1 MEFNSQQQQAIL
13 ISKERALNCSTSFL
27 SSYYETPD
35 LVQIKIHPLL
45 CNSPYC
51 ETCNNIKRI
60 KLYNKLLQFS
70 KNRQLRFLTLTYK
83 YDDNYKNI
91 LDKYSKDFNKF
102 ITYIR
107 RLNYK
112 FNYFKIIEFTKNKII
127 HFHLLID
134 SYVPQQLLSNLWFQ
148 ITSDSFIVFITRL
161 LNNKQLINYCLKY
174 ITKSFNNN
182 QDLFTAF
189 KIRRFSF
196 SRFTF
201 DFNKCIELVV
211 NKFKMVIE
219 IYQSKES
226 LINNWKSIY
235 KFLYDTKVISHIPKL
250 EFL

>member
-1 MEFNSQQQQAIL
+1 MEFTTQQQESIIIA
-13 ISKERALNCSTSFL
+13 KERANNCSTSFL
-27 SSYYETPD
+27 SSYSETAD
-35 LVQIKIHPLL
+35 IVQIKIHPLL

-51 ETCNNIKRI
+51 ENCNNIKRI
-60 KLYNKLLQFS
+60 KLYNKLLKFS

-83 YDDNYKNI
+83 YDNNYKTI
-91 LDKYSKDFNKF
+91 LNKYSKDFNKF

-134 SYVPQQLLSNLWFQ
+134 SYIPQNLISELWHS

-174 ITKSFNNN
+174 ISKSFNHN
-182 QDLFTAF
+182 QDIFTAF
-189 KIRRFSF
+189 KIRRYSF
-196 SRFTF
+196 SRFS
-201 DFNKCIELVV
+201 FNFKNCVELIS
-211 NKFKMVIE
+211 NKFKFVYQ
-219 IYQSKES
+219 IYSSKTD
-226 LINNWKSIY
+226 LINSWKSVY
-235 KFLYDTKVISHIPKL
+235 QFLFEAKCISHIPKL

>member
-1 MEFNSQQQQAIL
+1 MEFTDSQQESIN
-13 ISKERALNCSTSFL
+13 ISKSRADNCSTSFI
-27 SSYYETPD
+27 SSILKSDE
-35 LVQIKIHPLL
+35 LIKIKIHPLL

-51 ETCNNIKRI
+51 DNCNNIKRI
-60 KLYNKLLQFS
+60 KLYNKLKLFS

-83 YDDNYKNI
+83 FNDNYETI
-91 LDKYSKDFNKF
+91 LNKYSKDFNKF
-102 ITYIR
+102 ITYVR

-134 SYVPQQLLSNLWFQ
+134 SYIPQNLISNLWLQ

-161 LNNKQLINYCLKY
+161 LDNKQLINYCLKY

-196 SRFTF
+196 SRFTY
-201 DFNKCIELVV
+201 DFNNNNNLIPGKWELLPKIFNSRFECITYYLYFYGMLFSQKFI
-211 NKFKMVIE
+211 NK
-219 IYQSKES
+219 YP
-226 LINNWKSIY
+226 
-235 KFLYDTKVISHIPKL
+235 KF